1 MEMKNIILILL
12 FSFILSFDK
21 YKYKIKV
28 FNIPVADCSIMI
40 KDTVYNGYIQTLM
53 NFEVKSLK
61 FYEKIYPVNNKYSLI
76 INKEYSTK
84 YFKKNTIQPQIINS
98 IETKIKNDTV
108 YYNESNYFIPENTLN
123 IFSLLY
129 LLMKDPEQLNFKSN
143 NILERE
149 GKFYSYSIIN
159 DNDKYILDIF
169 SLSDDV
175 GLIKD
180 TDIFTWAIFQDN
192 VKRYIYINNNKIEK
206 CVVKSG
212 ILNFTA
218 EYIGE

>member
-98 IETKIKNDTV
+98 IETKM
-108 YYNESNYFIPENTLN
+108 F
-123 IFSLLY
+123 
-129 LLMKDPEQLNFKSN
+129 
-143 NILERE
+143 
-149 GKFYSYSIIN
+149 
-159 DNDKYILDIF
+159 
-169 SLSDDV
+169 
-175 GLIKD
+175 
-180 TDIFTWAIFQDN
+180 
-192 VKRYIYINNNKIEK
+192 
-206 CVVKSG
+206 
-212 ILNFTA
+212 
-218 EYIGE
+218 